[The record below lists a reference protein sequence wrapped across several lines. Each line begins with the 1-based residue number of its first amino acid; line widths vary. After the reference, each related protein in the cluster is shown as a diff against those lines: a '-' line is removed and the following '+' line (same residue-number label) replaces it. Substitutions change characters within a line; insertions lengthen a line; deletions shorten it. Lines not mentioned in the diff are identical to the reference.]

1 MWKRI
6 LATAHRL
13 GFTRNET
20 LVLLFLVAVI
30 SVGSLISAL
39 RPADARGSADIRA
52 SYDETDSVFAERSRA
67 QFTEAQETA
76 EAESLPGDPSVDANG
91 NLVNL
96 NTATAQRLMSL
107 PGIGPVTADRILEYR
122 RTHGPFQTVDDLVK
136 VKSIGEKKLQRI
148 RQFITVE

>member
-30 SVGSLISAL
+30 LVGSLIPEL
-39 RPADARGSADIRA
+39 RPADDRGATDIRVA
-52 SYDETDSVFAERSRA
+52 YTSADSVFAERSRA
-67 QFTEAQETA
+67 EFA
-76 EAESLPGDPSVDANG
+76 EARESESPDVVPSGSDRRE
-91 NLVNL
+91 LVNL
-96 NTATAQRLMSL
+96 NAATARQLMSL

-122 RTHGPFQTVDDLVK
+122 EAHGPFRTVDELIK

-148 RQFITVE
+148 RHFITIE